1 MTIASEVKQCFAN
14 LKGIEADLSSL
25 ALRTQQN
32 ESKRTLHETMMI
44 VHEISADIKKRIG
57 ELERE
62 ESQYKGF

>member
-32 ESKRTLHETMMI
+32 ESKRTLHKTMMI
-44 VHEISADIKKRIG
+44 VHEISADLKKRIG

>member
-25 ALRTQQN
+25 ALRTQEN

-44 VHEISADIKKRIG
+44 VHEISTDLKKRIG

-62 ESQYKGF
+62 EFQYKGF

>member
-44 VHEISADIKKRIG
+44 VHEISADLKKRIG